1 MLFLTAEISLKNV
14 SPQLSKSIP
23 FDNCGREFMAEN
35 RRILFC
41 NIGYLEYY
49 DSTMDNKPIENG
61 GEYPNKH
68 KTGGEINNF
77 LKLVRKGVK

>member
-1 MLFLTAEISLKNV
+1 
-14 SPQLSKSIP
+14 
-23 FDNCGREFMAEN
+23 MAEN

-49 DSTMDNKPIENG
+49 DSTMDTKPIENG

-77 LKLVRKGVK
+77 LKLVRKGIK